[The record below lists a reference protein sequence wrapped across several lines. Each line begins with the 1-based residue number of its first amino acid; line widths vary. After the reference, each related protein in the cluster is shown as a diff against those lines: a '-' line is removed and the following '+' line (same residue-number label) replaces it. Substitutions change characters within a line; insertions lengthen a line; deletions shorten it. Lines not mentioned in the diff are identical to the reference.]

1 MDNSRK
7 TGIWAEKI
15 GGQME
20 SIGHEM
26 NGHAPLAQGPE
37 QTEESSANG
46 NGHSRLP
53 EATAEEETANA
64 EKAANAH
71 KVRKRTKTG
80 CLTCRRRRIK
90 CGEERP
96 TCKNCTKSK
105 RECEG
110 YVPRV
115 VFKDPVSAFRPNWD
129 ASYEHQLH
137 SHFDPNGT
145 GFGPLSSMTADGV
158 PLAPLAPR
166 PSYEEYGL
174 GHSSRIGD
182 HFATPGSDGYAA
194 PGINNQI
201 NPNMFAMPTGRPT
214 HMLATNGHDPALH
227 AADRRASVTSPTSVS
242 PQEAWERHFGD
253 LSATS
258 SHSMPSTTWSHDQA
272 SSIAQTT
279 PYPTPLT
286 GNSTDGSFPT
296 PTWPV
301 PGQSNHPETPLHP
314 RSMSYDQRR
323 LSTTG
328 DLSQQYVGHQIQ
340 SQNQLYDVPPDTPV
354 QPSFQEPEE
363 ELFDV
368 DSDEEDAKVGQLND
382 VQSSDLGRMLQISAR
397 QTDTD
402 VRSITNCLN
411 SPNILATYQPAY
423 AASPLKDSHTARV
436 FCHFITATGP
446 TLNVCERHPA
456 NPSVIFSGR
465 PVPQA
470 QRALWSYTLPMLALK
485 HQGLLHSMLA
495 LSSLHIAK
503 LQHTSPT
510 PSLKHYHYALRRVAK
525 ALGNPN
531 KRGDVATLAATLLLG
546 FYEVATAEHSK
557 WNSHLSG
564 ARELISEIDFAKM
577 ARRIEAHR
585 SRQEEDEARSRSY
598 SFNGYTNVFFKPS
611 QIDMPAQAA
620 RRLDENLIST
630 LTGFST
636 RYNDYGQVI
645 DDTEPIPA
653 TEEPLKPKDIEH
665 FQVQCDL
672 FWWYAKQDVY
682 QSILSNNRLL

>member
-1 MDNSRK
+1 
-7 TGIWAEKI
+7 
-15 GGQME
+15 ME
-20 SIGHEM
+20 SISHETS
-26 NGHAPLAQGPE
+26 GHAPLAQGPDQNE
-37 QTEESSANG
+37 GPTANG
-46 NGHSRLP
+46 NGHARMP
-53 EATAEEETANA
+53 ESTKDEETANA
-64 EKAANAH
+64 EKAAIAH

-115 VFKDPVSAFRPNWD
+115 VFKDPVNAFRQNID
-129 ASYEHQLH
+129 AFQENHLYGQ
-137 SHFDPNGT
+137 FDPNGA
-145 GFGPLSSMTADGV
+145 GFGHITPMTADGV

-174 GHSSRIGD
+174 AHSSRIGD
-182 HFATPGSDGYAA
+182 QYAAAGADGYV
-194 PGINNQI
+194 GSGVNNQI
-201 NPNMFAMPTGRPT
+201 NPSVFAMPTGQPS
-214 HMLATNGHDPALH
+214 HIPAANGHGPALH
-227 AADRRASVTSPTSVS
+227 AVDRRASITSPTSVS
-242 PQEAWERHFGD
+242 SQDAWASQFGD
-253 LSATS
+253 APPTS
-258 SHSMPSTTWSHDQA
+258 TQAMPATTWPHDQA
-272 SSIAQTT
+272 SVTAQIT

-296 PTWPV
+296 PIWPI
-301 PGQSNHPETPLHP
+301 PGHSTRPETPMHP
-314 RSMSYDQRR
+314 RSASYDQKRV
-323 LSTTG
+323 SITG
-328 DLSQQYVGHQIQ
+328 DPTQQYVGQQVHF
-340 SQNQLYDVPPDTPV
+340 QNQLYDLPPSTPV
-354 QPSFQEPEE
+354 QPGFQEPDED
-363 ELFDV
+363 LFDV
-368 DSDEEDAKVGQLND
+368 DSDDENANTSQFGD
-382 VQSSDLGRMLQISAR
+382 VQSSDLGLMLQMSAR
-397 QTDTD
+397 QTDVD
-402 VRSITNCLN
+402 VRSMTNALN
-411 SPNILATYQPAY
+411 TPNILASYQPAY
-423 AASPLKDSHTARV
+423 AASPLKDSHTAKV

-525 ALGNPN
+525 ALCNPI

-585 SRQEEDEARSRSY
+585 CRQEEEEAQSRSY
-598 SFNGYTNVFFKPS
+598 DFNGYSNVFLKPL
-611 QIDMPAQAA
+611 QLDMPAKAA

-630 LTGFST
+630 LTGFNT

-645 DDTEPIPA
+645 DDAEPVPA
-653 TEEPLKPKDIEH
+653 KEEPLKPKDIEN